1 MQGTSWWMLKAVW
14 RRRKRSEYFSAFVLI
29 TDLQL
34 ALSVQ
39 VSNHR
44 NFCSLSNHHLKSK
57 EGCFKRE
64 SFVGRIWQNGFC
76 PSFSPYRKWLLLISI
91 SQFICFNRN
100 AGYVSCAP
108 GFAAAPRVPLQME
121 SVSIR
126 APSHSWE
133 QVLKSTPPRT
143 WKLGGGRRIQTWGK
157 NGLNRR
163 VTMQKKKPFKNGHF
177 VLHDGVVHSC
187 LAAMPNLLRDLQP
200 VSPSGFTCLCCTHT
214 VLARGK
220 QRAGAAGAAAQSE
233 GSSPPLNRSDPAGLF
248 LVGIPVIGTARQLFA
263 WNIVRGFGR
272 KLCLTTDSHR
282 RHLIVLDR

>member
-14 RRRKRSEYFSAFVLI
+14 RRRKRPEYFSAFVLI

-64 SFVGRIWQNGFC
+64 GFVGRIWQNGFC

-91 SQFICFNRN
+91 SQLICFNRN

-163 VTMQKKKPFKNGHF
+163 VAMQKKKPNHFKMGILCYMTGLSTPASLRCQTCCGICSLW
-177 VLHDGVVHSC
+177 VRQASPVC
-187 LAAMPNLLRDLQP
+187 AALTRCWHGANNEQELRELQ
-200 VSPSGFTCLCCTHT
+200 H
-214 VLARGK
+214 K
-220 QRAGAAGAAAQSE
+220 
-233 GSSPPLNRSDPAGLF
+233 
-248 LVGIPVIGTARQLFA
+248 
-263 WNIVRGFGR
+263 VRGAPLPWTAAIQRDF
-272 KLCLTTDSHR
+272 S
-282 RHLIVLDR
+282 